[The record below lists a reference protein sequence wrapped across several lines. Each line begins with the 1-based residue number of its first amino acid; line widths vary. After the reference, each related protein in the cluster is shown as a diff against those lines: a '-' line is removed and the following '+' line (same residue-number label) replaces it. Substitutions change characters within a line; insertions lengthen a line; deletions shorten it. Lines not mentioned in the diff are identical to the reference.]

1 MTIYQSTPGVARLL
15 IIGATLV
22 IIIAGIKNVASL
34 LNIILLSIVFALIC
48 SPLLQ
53 WLRRKGAPDW
63 LAVLVT
69 VSIFLVVLLIF
80 VTVVAVSISQF
91 SDNLPSYQAR
101 IDEITVNIAGLL
113 AGVGIDL
120 SAITDLAALDAER
133 VVDFAVG
140 LAAGVGGALS
150 NGFVILLTFIFLLL
164 DTLNLPA
171 KVEKAFGA
179 GSPVVS
185 QFSRFTAG
193 VREYMLDKTGLG
205 LLAATGDVILLLIMG
220 VDFALLWG
228 VIAFLFSYIP
238 TIGFWFALIPPTLMA
253 LLQFGW
259 QEALIVLIGYVI
271 INTLVDNVIS
281 PKIMGSDLNIST
293 LVVFLSLIVWGWI
306 LGGVGAILAVPL
318 TLMVMFILASFN
330 GSRWLAVLMSEDGDF
345 GTKE

>member
-1 MTIYQSTPGVARLL
+1 
-15 IIGATLV
+15 
-22 IIIAGIKNVASL
+22 
-34 LNIILLSIVFALIC
+34 
-48 SPLLQ
+48 
-53 WLRRKGAPDW
+53 
-63 LAVLVT
+63 
-69 VSIFLVVLLIF
+69 
-80 VTVVAVSISQF
+80 
-91 SDNLPSYQAR
+91 
-101 IDEITVNIAGLL
+101 
-113 AGVGIDL
+113 
-120 SAITDLAALDAER
+120 
-133 VVDFAVG
+133 
-140 LAAGVGGALS
+140 
-150 NGFVILLTFIFLLL
+150 
-164 DTLNLPA
+164 
-171 KVEKAFGA
+171 
-179 GSPVVS
+179 
-185 QFSRFTAG
+185 
-193 VREYMLDKTGLG
+193 
-205 LLAATGDVILLLIMG
+205 MG

-345 GTKE
+345 GSEE

>member
-34 LNIILLSIVFALIC
+34 LNIILLSIVFALLC

-69 VSIFLVVLLIF
+69 VSIFLVVLLIL

-91 SDNLPSYQAR
+91 SESLPSYQAR
-101 IDEITVNIAGLL
+101 IEEITANIAGLL

-120 SAITDLAALDAER
+120 SALTDLAVLDAER
-133 VVDFAVG
+133 VVDFAIG

-164 DTLNLPA
+164 DALNLPA

-179 GSPVVS
+179 DSPAES

-205 LLAATGDVILLLIMG
+205 LLAATGDVILLLIVG

-228 VIAFLFSYIP
+228 VISFLFSYIP